1 MGERGNGSVRQVTLV
16 GLLLNLGLCAVKFVA
31 GTLGHSR
38 AVVADAVHSL
48 SDLTT
53 DIAVLA
59 GSAVWDKPP
68 DAGHPY
74 GHRRFETM
82 VALFVGGMLGL
93 AGLGLG
99 WNALTAFRTPS
110 AHTPGAIA
118 LVAALISILTKELL
132 YRWTLR
138 CGKRVGSIALEANA
152 HHHRSD
158 ALSSIPT
165 ALAVAVARL
174 GPSWLFLDAVG
185 AVVVSLF
192 ILYSAWKIMLPG
204 MMELTDFAAPE
215 NVRQRISKIAEGIQ
229 GVHEVHNIRTRYVA
243 AHLQIDLHVLVD
255 PSMTVARGH
264 AIGSEVKHRLI
275 EKGPNVFDVIVHLEP
290 YDPDHSKRSDP

>member
-1 MGERGNGSVRQVTLV
+1 MSENYNCSVRRVTLV
-16 GLLLNLGLCAVKFVA
+16 GLLVNLVLCAIKLVA

-59 GSAVWDKPP
+59 GSTVWDKPP
-68 DAGHPY
+68 DARHPY

-82 VALFVGGMLGL
+82 VALFVGGMLAL

-99 WNALTAFRTPS
+99 WNAVSSFREPPS
-110 AHTPGAIA
+110 APPGSIAFIAA
-118 LVAALISILTKELL
+118 LVSILSKELL

-138 CGKRVGSIALEANA
+138 CGKCVGSIALEANA

-165 ALAVAVARL
+165 AIAVAAARL
-174 GPSWLFLDAVG
+174 GPAWLFLDAVG
-185 AVVVSLF
+185 AIVVSLF
-192 ILYSAWKIMLPG
+192 ILYSAWKIMWPG
-204 MMELTDFAAPE
+204 MMELTDFAAPDS
-215 NVRQRISKIAEGIQ
+215 VQRRIAEGIP

-243 AHLQIDLHVLVD
+243 ARLQIDLHVLVA
-255 PSMTVARGH
+255 PTMTVARGH
-264 AIGSEVKHRLI
+264 DIASEVRDHLI

-290 YDPDHSKRSDP
+290 FDPDHSKRSDP

>member
-1 MGERGNGSVRQVTLV
+1 MAEKRNCSVRRVTLV
-16 GLLLNLGLCAVKFVA
+16 GLLVNLGLCAIKFIA

-59 GSAVWDKPP
+59 GSTVWDKPP
-68 DAGHPY
+68 DARHPY
-74 GHRRFETM
+74 GHRRIETM
-82 VALFVGGMLGL
+82 VALFVGGMLAV

-99 WNALTAFRTPS
+99 WNAVSSIGMPS
-110 AHTPGAIA
+110 SQLPGVIA
-118 LVAALISILTKELL
+118 LAAALVSILSKELL
-132 YRWTLR
+132 YRWTLH
-138 CGKRVGSIALEANA
+138 CGKCVGSIALEANA
-152 HHHRSD
+152 RHHRSD

-165 ALAVAVARL
+165 ALAVAGTWL
-174 GPSWLFLDAVG
+174 GPSWRFLDAGG
-185 AVVVSLF
+185 AIVVSLF
-192 ILYSAWKIMLPG
+192 ILYSAWRIMWPG

-215 NVRQRISKIAEGIQ
+215 NVRHRIMEIAEAIP

-243 AHLQIDLHVLVD
+243 ARLQIDLHVLVD

-264 AIGSEVKHRLI
+264 DIASEVRTHLI
-275 EKGPNVFDVIVHLEP
+275 KKGPNVFDVIVHLEP
-290 YDPDHSKRSDP
+290 YDPDHSKRD

>member
-1 MGERGNGSVRQVTLV
+1 MSKERNCSVQRVTLV
-16 GLLLNLGLCAVKFVA
+16 GLLINLALCAIKFVA

-59 GSAVWDKPP
+59 GSTVWDKPP
-68 DAGHPY
+68 DANHPY

-82 VALFVGGMLGL
+82 VALFVGGMLAL

-99 WNALTAFRTPS
+99 WNAVGAFRNPPS
-110 AHTPGAIA
+110 HAPGMIA
-118 LVAALISILTKELL
+118 FVAAMVSIFSKELL
-132 YRWTLR
+132 YRWTLH
-138 CGKRVGSIALEANA
+138 CGECVGSIALEANA

-165 ALAVAVARL
+165 AIAVAATWL

-185 AVVVSLF
+185 AIAVSLF
-192 ILYSAWKIMLPG
+192 ILYSAWKIMWPG
-204 MMELTDFAAPE
+204 IMELTDSAAPE
-215 NVRQRISKIAEGIQ
+215 NARRRICEIAETIP
-229 GVHEVHNIRTRYVA
+229 GVYEVHNIRTRYVA
-243 AHLQIDLHVLVD
+243 ARLQIDLHVLVA
-255 PSMTVARGH
+255 PTMTVARGH
-264 AIGSEVKHRLI
+264 AIASEVRQHLI

-290 YDPDHSKRSDP
+290 YDPDHSKQPTS

>member
-1 MGERGNGSVRQVTLV
+1 MSETCNCSVRRVTLV
-16 GLLLNLGLCAVKFVA
+16 GLLVNLALCAIKFVA

-48 SDLTT
+48 SDLTS

-59 GSAVWDKPP
+59 GSTVWNKPP
-68 DAGHPY
+68 DASHPY

-82 VALFVGGMLGL
+82 VALFVGGMLAL
-93 AGLGLG
+93 AGLGLS
-99 WNALTAFRTPS
+99 WNALTTFRTPPS
-110 AHTPGAIA
+110 GTPGSIA
-118 LVAALISILTKELL
+118 LMAALISILAKELL
-132 YRWTLR
+132 YRWTLH
-138 CGKRVGSIALEANA
+138 CGKCVGSIALEANA
-152 HHHRSD
+152 LHHRSD

-165 ALAVAVARL
+165 ALAVAIARL

-185 AVVVSLF
+185 ALLVSLF

-215 NVRQRISKIAEGIQ
+215 SVRQRIAEIAEGIQ
-229 GVHEVHNIRTRYVA
+229 GVHEAHNIRTRYVA

-255 PSMTVARGH
+255 PAMTVARGH
-264 AIGSEVKHRLI
+264 DIASEVKYHLI
-275 EKGPNVFDVIVHLEP
+275 EEGPNVFDVIVHLEP
-290 YDPDHSKRSDP
+290 YDPDHSKRD

>member
-1 MGERGNGSVRQVTLV
+1 MSETRNCSVRRVTLV
-16 GLLLNLGLCAVKFVA
+16 GLLVNLALCAVKFVA

-59 GSAVWDKPP
+59 GSTVWDKPP
-68 DAGHPY
+68 DASHPY

-82 VALFVGGMLGL
+82 VALFVGGMLAL
-93 AGLGLG
+93 AGLGLA
-99 WNALTAFRTPS
+99 WNAVGSFRTPS
-110 AHTPGAIA
+110 SQSPGVIA
-118 LVAALISILTKELL
+118 FAAALLSILSKEAL
-132 YRWTLR
+132 YRWTLY
-138 CGKRVGSIALEANA
+138 CGKCVGSIALEANA

-158 ALSSIPT
+158 ALSSVPT
-165 ALAVAVARL
+165 ALAVAATWL
-174 GPSWLFLDAVG
+174 GPSWRFLDAVG
-185 AVVVSLF
+185 AIVVSLF
-192 ILYSAWKIMLPG
+192 ILYSAWKIMWPG

-215 NVRQRISKIAEGIQ
+215 SVRRRLMEIAEAIP
-229 GVHEVHNIRTRYVA
+229 GVHEVHNVRTRYVA
-243 AHLQIDLHVLVD
+243 ARLQIDLHVLVD

-264 AIGSEVKHRLI
+264 DIASEVRHRLI

-290 YDPDHSKRSDP
+290 FDTDHSKRD

>member
-1 MGERGNGSVRQVTLV
+1 MKQERNCSVQRVTLV
-16 GLLLNLGLCAVKFVA
+16 GLLVNLALCAVKFVA

-59 GSAVWDKPP
+59 GSTVWDKPP
-68 DAGHPY
+68 DASHPY

-82 VALFVGGMLGL
+82 VALFVGGMLAL

-99 WNALTAFRTPS
+99 WNAVGAFRNPS
-110 AHTPGAIA
+110 SQTPGVIA
-118 LVAALISILTKELL
+118 FVAAMVSILSKELL
-132 YRWTLR
+132 YRWTLH
-138 CGKRVGSIALEANA
+138 CGKCVGSIALEANA
-152 HHHRSD
+152 RHHRSD

-165 ALAVAVARL
+165 ALAVAGARL
-174 GPSWLFLDAVG
+174 VPSWIFLDAVG
-185 AVVVSLF
+185 AIVVSLF
-192 ILYSAWKIMLPG
+192 ILYSAWKIMWPG

-215 NVRQRISKIAEGIQ
+215 SVRKRIMQIAEDIP
-229 GVHEVHNIRTRYVA
+229 GVHEVHNIRSRYVA
-243 AHLQIDLHVLVD
+243 ARLQIDLHVLVD
-255 PSMTVARGH
+255 PTMTVARGH
-264 AIGSEVKHRLI
+264 DIASEVRHHLI

-290 YDPDHSKRSDP
+290 YDPDHSKRPGH